1 MGNTHPASLSVVAVL
16 VIAAAF
22 GAAPSRSWAGPT
34 PCHPVV
40 AGSGR
45 PVLVA
50 GGAPLLA
57 ADSRPCPRARV
68 EPESEPEPEAAVRFV
83 PVVAAAAASGP
94 SAGLAEPEP
103 GPIAT
108 IVGDVAFEFDSARL
122 RPEFHPVLDGL
133 AAALRP
139 SLGQQVALV
148 GHTDSSGPER
158 YNRELS
164 LRRARAVAD
173 YLQRAGVAPERLFV
187 AGDGEGRPIADN
199 ETAAGRA
206 QNRRVEITAL

>member
-1 MGNTHPASLSVVAVL
+1 MGNTHSATLSAVAVL
-16 VIAAAF
+16 VVAAAF

-34 PCHPVV
+34 PCHAVV
-40 AGSGR
+40 AGDGR

-57 ADSRPCPRARV
+57 ADSRPCPPRARV
-68 EPESEPEPEAAVRFV
+68 EPEAEPGAATGFG
-83 PVVAAAAASGP
+83 PVAVAVAAPVP

-108 IVGDVAFEFDSARL
+108 IAGDVAFEFDSARL
-122 RPEFHPVLDGL
+122 RPEFHPTLDGL
-133 AAALRP
+133 AAALRQ

-148 GHTDSSGPER
+148 GHTDGSGPER